1 MPRSPALPGRWRG
14 LLLVALLVAAAGLGG
29 CARTLT
35 AAPAAPAEVHSSW
48 PGCDA
53 VGAFDDPYQSA
64 GPPDPG
70 SIPEGFVPTQ
80 AVLCG
85 RGERTSAAG
94 AVLQVGLERRAG
106 DIAPLLSY
114 LARPS
119 EVSSRPD
126 DLVCPAMAVTP
137 AWLFLTDADGRWV
150 TPAIPT
156 DACGFP
162 FGTFTPS
169 GPALPELRYRDTVVR
184 QLRVHESAEA
194 RRSGCSMQWKNVVA
208 AGEPETRRAAVR
220 TDPFAGAAVRVCRYG
235 VAEEEQ
241 ASSAPGGELLSGGL
255 LDGRQRRNLVDGL
268 VGSPAA
274 PRGCDER
281 ASRFAVLRA
290 AEGGRFLQVELDG
303 CRRILHPSTGGE
315 ADALAQAGVTLVRLL
330 DAAGR

>member
-1 MPRSPALPGRWRG
+1 MPRFPALPGRWRG
-14 LLLVALLVAAAGLGG
+14 LPLVALLVAAAGLAG
-29 CARTLT
+29 CARTLE
-35 AAPAAPAEVHSSW
+35 AAPAAPAEIHSSW

-53 VGAFDDPYQSA
+53 VGAFDDPHQSA

-70 SIPEGFVPTQ
+70 SIPDGFAPTR

-85 RGERTSAAG
+85 RGERTSADG

-106 DIAPLLSY
+106 DLAPLLTY

-162 FGTFTPS
+162 FGTFAES

-184 QLRVHESAEA
+184 RLGVQESADA
-194 RRSGCSMQWKNVVA
+194 RRSGCGMQGKNVVA
-208 AGEPETRRAAVR
+208 AGEPETRRAAIQ

-241 ASSAPGGELLSGGL
+241 ASSAPIGELLGGRV
-255 LDGRQRRNLVDGL
+255 LDRRQRRSLVDGL
-268 VGSPAA
+268 AGSPAA
-274 PRGCDER
+274 PRGCGER
-281 ASRFAVLRA
+281 ASRFAVLMT

-303 CRRILHPSTGGE
+303 CRRILHPATGGE
-315 ADALAQAGVTLVRLL
+315 ADALAQADATLVRLI